1 MPIIF
6 GRTNTLSF
14 FKPLILKNQ
23 NMKNIALVALLT
35 VLLSCQKVTSQN
47 DFVVVHGK
55 IENPIEGL
63 GVRLF
68 DPVSSR
74 AVTIKVAADGTF
86 RDTIKLDKP
95 AFFNTFYD
103 KFFSLYLAN
112 DMDLEIN
119 FDAKN
124 VSKSLTITGKGEK
137 ENSFLR
143 TKSKLE
149 GELYGADYNVLLD
162 ADKDVFDAKINK
174 FTADFKTALEKKKLE
189 LDSSFVDS
197 QIKLF
202 DELKKGLE
210 QQYADAQ
217 RNKSELSAGKPSPDF
232 KNYINYDGGKSS
244 LSDFRGSYVFID
256 VWATW
261 CGPCKYEFPFIGKV
275 EKEFHGKNIKFVSI
289 SIDRLADEKK
299 WRTMIKAQGLS
310 GVQLLADKEIES
322 AFIAGYYIQA
332 IPRFILLD
340 KEGKII
346 NSDTPR
352 PSEPE
357 LSALLHS
364 LDL

>member
-1 MPIIF
+1 
-6 GRTNTLSF
+6 
-14 FKPLILKNQ
+14 
-23 NMKNIALVALLT
+23 MKNLSLLALLF
-35 VLLSCQKVTSQN
+35 VLLSCQEVIPQK
-47 DFVVVHGK
+47 DYVVVHGK

-68 DPVSSR
+68 DPVSSK
-74 AVTIKVAADGTF
+74 AITIKVAADGTY

-103 KFFSLYLAN
+103 KFFGLYLAN

-124 VSKSLTITGKGEK
+124 VSKSLTIKGKGEK
-137 ENSFLR
+137 ENAFLR

-149 GELYGADYNVLLD
+149 GELYGADYIAFLNV
-162 ADKDVFDAKINK
+162 DKEVFDAKINK
-174 FTADFKTALEKKKLE
+174 FTTDFKTALEQKKSE
-189 LDSSFVDS
+189 LDPSFVNS
-197 QIKLF
+197 QLKMF
-202 DELKKGLE
+202 EELKKGII

-217 RNKSELSAGKPSPDF
+217 RNKSELGAGKQSPDF

-289 SIDRLADEKK
+289 SIDRLKDEQK
-299 WRTMIKAQGLS
+299 WRDMIIAEGLS
-310 GVQLLADKEIES
+310 GIHLLADKEIES
-322 AFIAGYYIQA
+322 SFIAGYYIQA
-332 IPRFILLD
+332 IPRFIILD
-340 KEGKII
+340 KQGKII
-346 NSDTPR
+346 NSDAPR

-357 LSALLHS
+357 LTDLLNS
-364 LDL
+364 LDM